1 MHLKSNLVYKPC
13 NCSPNIGV
21 HSVEMP
27 AFLFICHIFKGVY
40 YMLQQQSVCQCQCGV
55 EYYLNINQ
63 VAEHKMDALIVSL
76 IWMVSL
82 VEVVIQCL

>member
-1 MHLKSNLVYKPC
+1 
-13 NCSPNIGV
+13 
-21 HSVEMP
+21 
-27 AFLFICHIFKGVY
+27 
-40 YMLQQQSVCQCQCGV
+40 MLQQQSVCQCQCGV